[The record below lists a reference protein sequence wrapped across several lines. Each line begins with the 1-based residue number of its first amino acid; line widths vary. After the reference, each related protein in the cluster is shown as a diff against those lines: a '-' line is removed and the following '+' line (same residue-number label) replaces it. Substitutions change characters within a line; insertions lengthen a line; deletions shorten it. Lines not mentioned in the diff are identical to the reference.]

1 MLYCFSIICFSDKVA
16 MRILHTADWHI
27 GQTLNGWTREAEH
40 EIWFEHLAD
49 MVLREE
55 VDVLL
60 VAGDIYDV
68 INPSGASQR
77 LFYATLRRLKDCR
90 PNLVTIITSG
100 NHDPIGR
107 LEAPS
112 MILENLDV
120 HVMASL
126 RRRDGEID
134 PAAHLIPLTDA
145 AGTLQA
151 WICAIP
157 FLRAADL
164 PGLSFSQEAG
174 RGSPIV
180 DAARRLH
187 ARFAEAAE
195 EAAAGLP
202 VIAMGHLHCQGGSES
217 EGAERHILIGNEHAL
232 PADVFPDRFAYVAL
246 GHLHRP
252 QTLGNGRIRY
262 SGSCFP
268 LSAAE
273 AGYDHGATL
282 IEIENGQPSFRH
294 VSIPRP
300 SAMLRFPAQG
310 TMSFAAFED
319 ALGDAELDADI
330 PKDLQPFVYVN
341 LEATGPAAVLLS
353 DAERLLAGYP
363 VRIAGIRVR
372 KMSEQGEAPR
382 LISLTETTPEHLFRI
397 TFEKINGV
405 APQDRH
411 VAAFREA
418 LQGE

>member
-1 MLYCFSIICFSDKVA
+1 
-16 MRILHTADWHI
+16 MRILHSADWHI
-27 GQTLNGWTREAEH
+27 GQTLNGWARDAEH
-40 EIWFEHLAD
+40 EVWFDRLAD
-49 MVLREE
+49 TIEDE
-55 VDVLL
+55 KVDVLL

-77 LFYATLRRLKDCR
+77 LLYETLKRLKDRR

-107 LEAPS
+107 LDAPKT
-112 MILENLDV
+112 ILEILDV
-120 HVMASL
+120 HVVANL
-126 RRRDGEID
+126 RRQEGEID
-134 PAAHLIPLTDA
+134 HAAHMIPLPDDS
-145 AGTLQA
+145 GKVQA
-151 WICAIP
+151 WVCAIP

-164 PGLSFSQEAG
+164 PGLSFSQETG

-187 ARFAEAAE
+187 ARFAEVAE
-195 EAAAGLP
+195 ETAGGLP

-232 PADVFPDRFAYVAL
+232 PTDVFPESFSYVAL

-252 QTLGNGRIRY
+252 QSHGDGRVRY

-282 IEIENGQPSFRH
+282 IELENGSLQMRH

-300 SAMLRFPAQG
+300 SAMLRFPLQG
-310 TMSFAAFED
+310 TMSFPEFEEALAA
-319 ALGDAELDADI
+319 AELDPSV

-341 LEATGPAAVLLS
+341 LEATGPAAVLLT
-353 DAERLLAGYP
+353 DAERLLASHP

-372 KMSEQGEAPR
+372 KSSEQGEAPR
-382 LISLTETTPEHLFRI
+382 LTSLTETTPEQLFRL
-397 TFEKINGV
+397 TFEKVNGV

-418 LQGE
+418 MQGE

>member
-1 MLYCFSIICFSDKVA
+1 
-16 MRILHTADWHI
+16 MRILHSADWHI

-40 EIWFEHLAD
+40 EIWFDRLAD
-49 MVLREE
+49 TIEDE
-55 VDVLL
+55 KVDVLL

-68 INPSGASQR
+68 INPSGAAQR
-77 LFYATLRRLKDCR
+77 LLYETLKRLKDRR
-90 PNLVTIITSG
+90 PNLITIITSG

-107 LEAPS
+107 LDAPKT
-112 MILENLDV
+112 ILEILDV
-120 HVMASL
+120 HVVANL
-126 RRRDGEID
+126 RRREGEID
-134 PAAHLIPLTDA
+134 HAAHMIPLPDA
-145 AGTLQA
+145 SGTVQA
-151 WICAIP
+151 WVCAIP

-164 PGLSFSQEAG
+164 PGLSFSQETG

-187 ARFAEAAE
+187 ARFAEVAE
-195 EAAAGLP
+195 ETAGGLP

-232 PADVFPDRFAYVAL
+232 PVDVFPESFSYVAL

-252 QTLGNGRIRY
+252 QSHANGRVRY

-282 IEIENGQPSFRH
+282 IELEGGGIEMRH

-300 SAMLRFPAQG
+300 SAMLRFPLQG
-310 TMSFAAFED
+310 TMSFPEFEK
-319 ALGDAELDADI
+319 ALADAELDPSV

-341 LEATGPAAVLLS
+341 LEATGPAAVLLT
-353 DAERLLAGYP
+353 DAERLLASHP

-372 KMSEQGEAPR
+372 KSSEQGEAPR
-382 LISLTETTPEHLFRI
+382 LTSLTETTPEHLFRL
-397 TFEKINGV
+397 TFEKVNGV

-418 LQGE
+418 MQGE